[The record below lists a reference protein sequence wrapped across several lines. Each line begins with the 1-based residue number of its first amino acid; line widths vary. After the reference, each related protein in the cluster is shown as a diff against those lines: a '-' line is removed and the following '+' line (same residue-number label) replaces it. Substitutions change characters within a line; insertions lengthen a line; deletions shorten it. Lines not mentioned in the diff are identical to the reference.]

1 MRTLQ
6 LECGHATDHVV
17 AASLARH
24 FALGIGFDDQ
34 RASAVAIV
42 VGELVSNAVRHA
54 GAGRLE
60 LLEIKA
66 HRPGLEITVSDRGP
80 GIGAG
85 KLATIERWAKGE
97 ASQPETSL
105 QHELNHGLG
114 AVMRLVDSTKISSTA
129 SGTTITAC
137 CYVKARR

>member
-6 LECGHATDHVV
+6 LECGHSTDHVV

-42 VGELVSNAVRHA
+42 VGELVSNAVR
-54 GAGRLE
+54 
-60 LLEIKA
+60 
-66 HRPGLEITVSDRGP
+66 LEITVSDRGP

-97 ASQPETSL
+97 ATQPETSL